1 MNQARLPTIRPVT
14 HAAAVILAGGRSTR
28 MGADKALLPWHD
40 STLLSRTI
48 GVLSRVV
55 TGPVVVVVAPG
66 QRLPGLPARV
76 QLLAD
81 PVPGQG
87 PLAGLATGLT
97 TLARSGVPVAF
108 ACSTDLPFLHP
119 AVVAAVL
126 AALGPDVDA
135 AVPTV
140 AGIAQPL
147 VAGYRTSLGQLA
159 SRLVSEGER
168 RATALL
174 TACRVRSLTGADLL
188 ADPAVAATD
197 PELRSL
203 LNVNHPDEYRLALAR
218 PGPVV
223 QVLGPAGT
231 GARRIQAHTLGGFAA
246 AAGVDLVAGSRL
258 LLNGVP
264 IAADPDLVLV
274 AGDRLCWS

>member
-1 MNQARLPTIRPVT
+1 M
-14 HAAAVILAGGRSTR
+14 ILAGGRSTR

-40 STLLSRTI
+40 GTLLSRTV

-55 TGPVVVVVAPG
+55 TGPVIVVVAPG
-66 QRLPGLPARV
+66 QRTSGLPDRV

-87 PLAGLATGLT
+87 PLAGLATGLAA
-97 TLARSGVPVAF
+97 LARAGEPVAF

-119 AVVAAVL
+119 TVVVAVL
-126 AALGPDVDA
+126 AAVDPEVDA

-140 AGIAQPL
+140 AGFAQPL

-174 TACRVRSLTGADLL
+174 AACRVRSLTGADLL
-188 ADPAVAATD
+188 ADPSVAATD

-203 LNVNHPDEYRLALAR
+203 LNLNHPDEYRLALAR

-223 QVLGPAGT
+223 QVLGPAGA
-231 GARRIQAHTLGGFAA
+231 GARRVQAHTLARAA
-246 AAGVDLVAGSRL
+246 AATGVDLAAGSRL